1 MFAKLLKHEF
11 RTSAKSLGLF
21 SIVLLTSC
29 AISFLFSIFLYTSN
43 PIQDNNIWNT
53 ITNSLMGFTMFSMV
67 AYGFCVV
74 FIPYSQFYKSK
85 FTDQGYLTFTLPV
98 NTHQILLSSILNTI
112 LWALIGIVVLF
123 ICTLLLYSPSYVAS
137 QDYIDY
143 SNDSSVF
150 KFDILNFLYGTGT
163 LIYAIILPYLSI
175 TLGSLVAKKRKLGT
189 AFLIG
194 YGINMVITILGSI
207 LMVCINTPDATT
219 YTSIYYG
226 IYIGIYLLIGIGGY
240 FLMHYLI
247 DKKLNT

>member
-29 AISFLFSIFLYTSN
+29 AISFLFSFFLYTSN

-53 ITNSLMGFTMFSMV
+53 ITNSLMGFAMFSMV

-112 LWALIGIVVLF
+112 FWALIGIVVLF

-194 YGINMVITILGSI
+194 YGINTVVSFTESLIILFWG
-207 LMVCINTPDATT
+207 TT
-219 YTSIYYG
+219 YMIAYRHLYLT
-226 IYIGIYLLIGIGGY
+226 IYIAMLLLIGVGGY

-247 DKKLNT
+247 DKKLNI

>member
-11 RTSAKSLGLF
+11 RTSAKSLALF
-21 SIVLLTSC
+21 SIVLLASC
-29 AISFLFSIFLYTSN
+29 ALFFILSMILYTSDAM
-43 PIQDNNIWNT
+43 QDNRIWSVFS
-53 ITNSLMGFTMFSMV
+53 NSLLIFGILSLV

-98 NTHQILLSSILNTI
+98 NTHQILLTSILNTI
-112 LWALIGIVVLF
+112 LWALIGIVVLL
-123 ICTLLLYSPSYVAS
+123 ICTLLLYSPSYIAS
-137 QDYIDY
+137 QEYIDY
-143 SNDSSVF
+143 NSDSSVF
-150 KFDILNFLYGTGT
+150 KFDILDFLYGTSS
-163 LIYAIILPYLSI
+163 LIYALILPYLSI
-175 TLGSLVAKKRKLGT
+175 TLGSLVAKKRKMGT

-219 YTSIYYG
+219 YTSLYYG

-240 FLMHYLI
+240 FLMHHLI
-247 DKKLNT
+247 DKKLNI

>member
-11 RTSAKSLGLF
+11 RTSAKSLALF
-21 SIVLLTSC
+21 SIVLLASC
-29 AISFLFSIFLYTSN
+29 ALFFILSMILYTSDAM
-43 PIQDNNIWNT
+43 QDNRIWNVF
-53 ITNSLMGFTMFSMV
+53 TNSLLIFGMLSLV

-98 NTHQILLSSILNTI
+98 STHQILLSSILNTI

-123 ICTLLLYSPSYVAS
+123 ICTLLLYSPSYIAS
-137 QDYIDY
+137 QEYIDY
-143 SNDSSVF
+143 SSDSSFF
-150 KFDILNFLYGTGT
+150 KFDILDFLYGTSS
-163 LIYAIILPYLSI
+163 LIYALILPYLSI

-219 YTSIYYG
+219 YTSLYYG

-247 DKKLNT
+247 DKKLNI